1 VSDPR
6 CRLLLMHPEDRVRS
20 ALALRAD
27 GLEATEIG
35 RRLGVPKSTVQYW
48 CRGGRR
54 KPRRSERDP
63 CSRCDGRELDPAAY
77 AYLLG
82 QYLGDGHIVK
92 RSDGAVALWIYC
104 ADDWPGVSTEVEKA
118 LKTVMPTVPVRCTR
132 RSAGCHALVSNS
144 RHWICLFPQHGP
156 GMKHT
161 REIALEAWQGSIV
174 NAFPGPFVRGLIHS
188 DGCRITNWATKRG
201 PGGTKR
207 YEYPRYM
214 FSNKSEHILALFEAA
229 LDALGVA
236 HRRPRRDLV
245 SVARRA
251 DVARLDE
258 FVGPKY

>member
-1 VSDPR
+1 
-6 CRLLLMHPEDRVRS
+6 MHADDRVET
-20 ALALRAD
+20 ALALRAA
-27 GLEATEIG
+27 GLGATEIG

-54 KPRRSERDP
+54 KRRRSEKASCP
-63 CSRCDGRELDPAAY
+63 RCDGRELDPMAY

-82 QYLGDGHIVK
+82 QYLGDGHIVE
-92 RSDGAVALWIYC
+92 RADGAVALWIYC
-104 ADDWPGVSTEVEKA
+104 ADDWPGVSAELEKA
-118 LKTVMPTVPVRCTR
+118 LRIVMPTLRVRCTR
-132 RSAGCHALVSNS
+132 RSAGCHALVCHS
-144 RHWICLFPQHGP
+144 RHWLCLFPQHGA

-161 REIALEAWQGSIV
+161 REIALEAWQQSIV
-174 NAFPGPFVRGLIHS
+174 DAFPGPFVRGLVHS
-188 DGCRITNWATKRG
+188 DGCRIINWATKHG
-201 PGGTKR
+201 PRGTKR

-214 FSNKSEHILALFEAA
+214 FSNKSAHILALFEAV
-229 LDALGVA
+229 LDRLGVA